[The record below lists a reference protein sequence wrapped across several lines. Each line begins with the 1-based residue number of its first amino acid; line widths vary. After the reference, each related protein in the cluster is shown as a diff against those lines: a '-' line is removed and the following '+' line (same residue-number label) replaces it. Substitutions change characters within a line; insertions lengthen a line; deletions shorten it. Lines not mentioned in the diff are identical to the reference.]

1 MNSDNGVLVYGL
13 LFLAII
19 AFNVFK
25 QFLAARAEQR
35 RRQQR
40 QAAADQ
46 GLSQPEPQS
55 EPDVLTESDWGR
67 APQPSQAPP
76 LPLPLAVQVA
86 LKPRPE
92 PLRPRPPM
100 AIETIRASNVPA
112 RRRARHRLFQS
123 RRALREGIVMI
134 TILGPCRTA
143 QPYDPERS

>member
-46 GLSQPEPQS
+46 GLSQPQPQA

-67 APQPSQAPP
+67 APEPSPAPP
-76 LPLPLAVQVA
+76 LPLVVQVA

-92 PLRPRPPM
+92 PVRPQPPM
-100 AIETIRASNVPA
+100 ANETTRASNVPA

-134 TILGPCRTA
+134 TILGPCRTE
-143 QPYDPERS
+143 QPYDQERS